1 MTAFQCWKNDWQKP
15 DSSFD
20 RRFSQML
27 AIGDSV
33 KIVEGPWTDIDGRIV
48 EVRPSEEK
56 ARVTISIFGRAET
69 IELDFSQ
76 IKPATAN

>member
-1 MTAFQCWKNDWQKP
+1 
-15 DSSFD
+15 
-20 RRFSQML
+20 ML
-27 AIGDSV
+27 AIGDRV
-33 KIVEGPWTDIDGRIV
+33 KIVAGPFYDFDGRIE
-48 EVRPSEEK
+48 EVRASEEK

>member
-1 MTAFQCWKNDWQKP
+1 
-15 DSSFD
+15 
-20 RRFSQML
+20 ML
-27 AIGDSV
+27 AIGDNV
-33 KIVEGPWTDIDGRIV
+33 KIVDGPFYDFEGRIE

>member
-1 MTAFQCWKNDWQKP
+1 MMKP
-15 DSSFD
+15 QNGES
-20 RRFSQML
+20 RRFPKML
-27 AIGDSV
+27 AIGDNV
-33 KIVEGPWTDIDGRIV
+33 KIVDGPFYDFVGTIK

-56 ARVTISIFGRAET
+56 ARVAISIFGRAET